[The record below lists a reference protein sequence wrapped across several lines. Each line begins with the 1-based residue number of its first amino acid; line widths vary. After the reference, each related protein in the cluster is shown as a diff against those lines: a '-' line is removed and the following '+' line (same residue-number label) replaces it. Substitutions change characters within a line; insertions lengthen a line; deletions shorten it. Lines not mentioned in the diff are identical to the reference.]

1 MFQFTHEDTASRRSL
16 ERMLIGALLPM
27 QPHFQSNKP
36 SINLVKN
43 QICHRIDAILL
54 VSSKYGQLQLVMKN
68 YLKALRKSEMAKYFE
83 GIIICIDHA
92 LFHKGTKSLFYNTY

>member
-1 MFQFTHEDTASRRSL
+1 MFQFTHEDTARRWSL

-43 QICHRIDAILL
+43 QICHRIDGILL
-54 VSSKYGQLQLVMKN
+54 ASSKYGQLQLVMKN
-68 YLKALRKSEMAKYFE
+68 
-83 GIIICIDHA
+83 
-92 LFHKGTKSLFYNTY
+92 